1 MIDIN
6 ITKKCAIIIP
16 TMNKSSFIEDKLFYF
31 NQINYKGTIHI
42 ADSSD
47 NDHFDKSANFIIYF
61 SLLGLKIIHHDT
73 KGLNIEESK
82 YFAVK
87 NVTESYCQYCGDDD
101 YILIDGLI
109 KGIVFLEKNI
119 NYNSF
124 TGNAISVNLSEWQN
138 NNFSKYNL
146 HGTEMLDLANRLQFY
161 SNNYWPIWV
170 LHRTKNYIKL
180 LEETINYKTPL
191 FREIFM
197 GLKTLS
203 QGLCK
208 KIFCPYLIRGIH
220 DNRFHFEELKNII
233 LTPDFIKDKNL
244 LITFLRNEIN
254 TFDKDLLI
262 DKIIEKFTTPGKK
275 KVNLMINQKISFL
288 NKINEIFFYYSFTKN
303 KYYKTA
309 RKLYLIKNL

>member
-6 ITKKCAIIIP
+6 LTKKCAIIIP

-61 SLLGLKIIHHDT
+61 SLLGLKIVHHNT

-124 TGNAISVNLSEWQN
+124 TGNAITVNLTEWKN

-146 HGTEMLDLANRLQFY
+146 LGTEIVDLANRLYFY

-170 LHRTKNYIKL
+170 LHRTKNYL
-180 LEETINYKTPL
+180 NVLEETINYKTPH

-208 KIFCPYLIRGIH
+208 KIHYPYLIRGIH
-220 DNRFHFEELKNII
+220 DNRFHFELLKNIN
-233 LTPDFIKDKNL
+233 LTPEFIKDKNSL
-244 LITFLRNEIN
+244 KIFLQNQIN
-254 TFDKDLLI
+254 SFDKNSLI
-262 DKIIEKFTTPGKK
+262 DEIIEKFTNTNKK
-275 KVNLMINQKISFL
+275 KSNFKISFK
-288 NKINEIFFYYSFTKN
+288 NKINGYLYHFSFTKN
-303 KYYKTA
+303 KYYKIA